1 MGGRACASFGAER
14 ISSDAYWDIRSLLD
28 ELNCKMFYIQ
38 DGFNGKASFGDMDIL
53 CLHSADQTLN
63 YFLKLFHMKYGHVE
77 ELGRVRN
84 GNCLSVCLKV
94 GVYPPFQF
102 DFISLTGLGPE
113 VDAFT
118 RWDAF
123 KFHAL
128 FLQSDFGALIGNILR
143 PYGLCYTHEGLYAEI
158 EHRGSTE
165 RECITKDVD
174 KLREFLHLE
183 HKRISPDFTYDYYAF
198 SSFRPF
204 NCQEA
209 LYEIVA
215 KVPYITADYLGE
227 RVLNHKER
235 HREKSRPIFA
245 NFKDWY
251 EINGDKTKTCSLE
264 EVHKKLKEILGF
276 DYGVFEA
283 EVKERI
289 DKRIAVREFFTKH
302 LGELRDDEKRV
313 AFPLARHCFS
323 EEMVLEFIRKG
334 TSPFWETKTHI
345 QWNHPEGGYCAF
357 FKKTV

>member
-1 MGGRACASFGAER
+1 MGGKACLHLGAER
-14 ISSDAYWDIRSLLD
+14 ISYDAYWGLRVHLEAYNRRL
-28 ELNCKMFYIQ
+28 FYIL
-38 DGFNGKASFGDMDIL
+38 DGFSGKQTFGDADVL
-53 CLHSADQTLN
+53 CLHSAEETLKGF
-63 YFLKLFHMKYGHVE
+63 YTIFADKGISEV
-77 ELGRVRN
+77 GRVKN
-84 GNCLSVCLKV
+84 GNCLSVALKI
-94 GVYPPFQF
+94 GDNPPFQF
-102 DFISLTGLGPE
+102 DFITMTAD
-113 VDAFT
+113 VDSPFARWNAFE
-118 RWDAF
+118 
-123 KFHAL
+123 FHAL

-165 RECITKDVD
+165 RECITRDTGSF
-174 KLREFLHLE
+174 LEFLNILDYAMYADVKFGPFEPFQSQE
-183 HKRISPDFTYDYYAF
+183 H
-198 SSFRPF
+198 
-204 NCQEA
+204 

-302 LGELRDDEKRV
+302 LGNLRDEEKRV
-313 AFPLARHCFS
+313 AFPAARDTFDEKAVLA
-323 EEMVLEFIRKG
+323 FIESGK
-334 TSPFWETKTHI
+334 SPFWEDENTI
-345 QWNHPEGGYCAF
+345 SWAEPSGYVRTF